1 VGENTD
7 LYILWTNDNPMTAE
21 KMVFMYG
28 MNSMIRGWWE
38 KVTIIVWGATAPLV
52 AENIDIQ
59 KKVKEA
65 QEKGVHM
72 IACKACADQ
81 LGVTE
86 SLENLGIEVDYTGE
100 LLTNILKTKEALITI

>member
-1 VGENTD
+1 MGENTD
-7 LYILWTNDNPMTAE
+7 LYILWTNDNPMTAD

-28 MNSMIRGWWE
+28 MNSMIKGWWE

-65 QEKGVHM
+65 QEKGVHL